1 MSHRESP
8 RYYVVRY
15 PSGKETVCKT
25 VIRGFDPRPHLHVS
39 SSEARIL
46 RGEIGLSSRFNVA
59 LPPKKLMSALSA
71 LIKKPENTHFDGQ
84 EPSEEIIFLLRRH
97 WITNVPWLFGSVVA
111 LFLPTFFFTFSG
123 SFGLEGLSD
132 VQEFVINLVWCL
144 AVLGFAFEKFLS
156 WFFNA
161 HLVTT
166 KRIVDIDFWGIFYT
180 HVSETSLDKIQDCT
194 YHMGGISQVLFNYGT
209 ITVQTAAE
217 KREFEFELI
226 PNPAFVH
233 DKITDL
239 ADPELRK
246 KIE

>member
-1 MSHRESP
+1 
-8 RYYVVRY
+8 
-15 PSGKETVCKT
+15 
-25 VIRGFDPRPHLHVS
+25 VS

-46 RGEIGLSSRFNVA
+46 RGEIGLPSRFNVA

-209 ITVQTAAE
+209 IRFRRRRRRESLSSSLFQIPLLFTTKLLIWQT
-217 KREFEFELI
+217 L
-226 PNPAFVH
+226 N
-233 DKITDL
+233 
-239 ADPELRK
+239 
-246 KIE
+246 